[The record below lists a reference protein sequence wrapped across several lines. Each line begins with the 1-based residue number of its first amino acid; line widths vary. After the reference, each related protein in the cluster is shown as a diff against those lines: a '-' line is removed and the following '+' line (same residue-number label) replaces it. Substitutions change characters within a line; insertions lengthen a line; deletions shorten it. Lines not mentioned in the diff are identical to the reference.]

1 MADLLDQF
9 TIETIEIFCQGS
21 TRKVYGWRFQEFH
34 LRDAVGKWRITHVRS
49 GLAFPYTF
57 ATVEDAAAAAIAF
70 GCLQFCWRTLEP
82 SDLPGLRSDVRE
94 IVEENRGEPT
104 PKGLAVRQFR
114 NELNGFA
121 PARPAPEPA
130 GAPA

>member
-1 MADLLDQF
+1 MADLLDHF
-9 TIETIEIFCQGS
+9 TRETIEISCQYS
-21 TRKVYGWRFQEFH
+21 TRKVSGWRFREFH

-70 GCLQFCWRTLEP
+70 DRLQFCWSTLEP
-82 SDLPGLRSDVRE
+82 SDIPGLIGDVRE
-94 IVEENRGEPT
+94 IAEENRGERT
-104 PKGLAVRQFR
+104 PKGLGVTHFR

-121 PARPAPEPA
+121 EVPA
-130 GAPA
+130 